1 MRFPPFIDRALQQE
15 DFNFFVTNRIPRRLA
30 TRLVGWFSRLE
41 QPLVRDLSIGALAL
55 FAGDLRLDEAKE
67 PAFASLH
74 DCFVRELKD
83 GARPLHPDPRVL
95 VSPCDGI
102 VGAFGA
108 INGTELLQV
117 KGSTYSLGDLLGDR
131 AAAERYR
138 DGRYVT
144 LRLTS
149 NMYHRFH
156 APCDC
161 RVDAATYIPGDV
173 WNVNP
178 IALKRI
184 PRLYC
189 RNERL
194 AVDLDVSGTGEAV
207 TLVAVG
213 AVLVGSIHPTFAG
226 QPLPDPRSARMPI
239 ACGRTFRKGDEL
251 GYFHYGS
258 TIVVLASRG
267 LAIDDHVSAGTV
279 VRTGEP
285 LLRAG
290 SGTGSPSSDS

>member
-1 MRFPPFIDRALQQE
+1 MTLPSFIERVLQQE
-15 DFNFFVTNRIPRRLA
+15 TVNFFVTNRIPRRLL

-41 QPLVRDLSIGALAL
+41 QPLVRDLSIGVLTL
-55 FAGDLRLDEAKE
+55 FAGDLRLDEARTTT
-67 PAFASLH
+67 FASLH

-102 VGAFGA
+102 VGAFGR
-108 INGTELLQV
+108 IDGTELLQV
-117 KGSTYSLGDLLGDR
+117 KGSRYSLGELLGEG
-131 AAAERYR
+131 AAIDRYR
-138 DGRYVT
+138 DGHYVT

-156 APCDC
+156 APCAC
-161 RVDAATYIPGDV
+161 RVDGATYIPGDV

-194 AVDLDVSGTGEAV
+194 AIDLRVGGAGESL

-226 QPLPDPRSARMPI
+226 RPLPDPRPGVTPI
-239 ACGRTFRKGDEL
+239 PCGRSFRKGDEL

-258 TIVVLASRG
+258 TIVVIAGRG
-267 LAIDDHVSAGTV
+267 LAIDDHVRAGSV
-279 VRTGEP
+279 LRTGEP
-285 LLRAG
+285 LLRAACV
-290 SGTGSPSSDS
+290 TASPTSDS